1 MKNTNGTSKTK
12 LHKRKADH
20 KQKRQTVPRPGE
32 NKHKQKP
39 KDTSRPLAW
48 GKLQKWNINRTQ
60 RIQADPQPGET
71 PNKIKI
77 TTTVNP
83 GKPRINILN
92 ELGGRRW
99 VFLRKLMSDLV
110 SNASAQRELG
120 SRAC

>member
-20 KQKRQTVPRPGE
+20 KQKRHKQSPGLGKTTKV
-32 NKHKQKP
+32 KHKQKP

-60 RIQADPQPGET
+60 RIQADPRPGET

-83 GKPRINILN
+83 GKPRI
-92 ELGGRRW
+92 
-99 VFLRKLMSDLV
+99 
-110 SNASAQRELG
+110 
-120 SRAC
+120 